1 MRIIDLRN
9 VIKKSPFGD
18 LGVQRPAFDTT
29 SLQEKVKGILIDV
42 KQNGDAAIKKYT
54 AQFDGVELN
63 DFVVTENEITL
74 AIASLSNELKQA
86 IETAANNINT
96 FHQKQVAKI
105 EVVETM
111 PGVNC
116 WRKSIGIE
124 KVGLY
129 IPGGTAPLFSTIL
142 MLGIP
147 AKIAGCKEVVLC
159 SPPNKEGKLHPAIL
173 FAANLVG
180 IN

>member
-1 MRIIDLRN
+1 MKIFLYPNKNTWKELLVRPTFDN
-9 VIKKSPFGD
+9 VN
-18 LGVQRPAFDTT
+18 
-29 SLQEKVKGILIDV
+29 LQEQVSKVLKEV
-42 KQNGDAAIKKYT
+42 QQNGDAAIKKYT

-111 PGVNC
+111 SGVNC

-129 IPGGTAPLFSTIL
+129 ISWWNSTFIFNHFNV
-142 MLGIP
+142 GNS
-147 AKIAGCKEVVLC
+147 CKNCWL
-159 SPPNKEGKLHPAIL
+159 
-173 FAANLVG
+173 
-180 IN
+180 

>member
-1 MRIIDLRN
+1 
-9 VIKKSPFGD
+9 
-18 LGVQRPAFDTT
+18 
-29 SLQEKVKGILIDV
+29 
-42 KQNGDAAIKKYT
+42 
-54 AQFDGVELN
+54 LN

-111 PGVNC
+111 SGVNC

-173 FAANLVG
+173 FAITLLE
-180 IN
+180 